1 VQMIFA
7 RREAG
12 TPVAAGDCV
21 CVNFSPGLNRNV

>member
-1 VQMIFA
+1 MIFA

-21 CVNFSPGLNRNV
+21 CVNFSPGSKQECW